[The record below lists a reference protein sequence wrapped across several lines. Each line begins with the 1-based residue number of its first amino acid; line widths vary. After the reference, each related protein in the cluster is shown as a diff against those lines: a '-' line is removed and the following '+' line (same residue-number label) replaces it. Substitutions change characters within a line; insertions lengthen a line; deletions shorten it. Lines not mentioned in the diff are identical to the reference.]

1 MQQFFVESSQIKENS
16 IYLEGADVN
25 HMKNVLRMKPGE
37 DVRICWQSQYF
48 WRSWRSCGNRRF
60 HHKKRF
66 CSFVYVPQRLAK

>member
-37 DVRICWQSQYF
+37 DVRICDGS
-48 WRSWRSCGNRRF
+48 G
-60 HHKKRF
+60 KT
-66 CSFVYVPQRLAK
+66 